1 MTPTDSSG
9 TDSSPRGWSSAFEW
23 AASARAAAGTIVEQV
38 RSGEVT
44 LLEAFEIGDNHALVG
59 RVFAVKVFEAVP
71 DIGKVRSRRTMA
83 AIGLAD
89 DITLAAVPPEA
100 RSKIADE
107 FGKLT

>member
-9 TDSSPRGWSSAFEW
+9 TDSFATGWSSAFEW
-23 AASARAAAGTIVEQV
+23 AASARTAAATIVDRV
-38 RSGEVT
+38 RSGEIT
-44 LLEAFEIGDNHALVG
+44 LPEAFEIGDNDALMG

-89 DITLAAVPPEA
+89 DITLAAVPPEG